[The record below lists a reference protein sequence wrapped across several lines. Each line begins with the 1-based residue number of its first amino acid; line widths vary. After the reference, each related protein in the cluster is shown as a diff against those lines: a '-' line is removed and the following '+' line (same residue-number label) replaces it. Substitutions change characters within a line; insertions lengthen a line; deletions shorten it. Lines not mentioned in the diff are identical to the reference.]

1 MPTFPS
7 SPTITSRLST
17 GSALTYPQMDTNF
30 GNLTASID
38 SVISVSRTAS
48 YVDSSNV
55 YYTATSQ
62 SFWSASISS
71 STIGTATISTI
82 NVTNLTA
89 AGTVTL
95 NGGLTIGAGTIT
107 GNVTGSV
114 FGTASWATQASTA
127 SYVVT
132 AQTSSYVLNAVS
144 SSFASTASYVLNAV
158 SSSFASTASFVR
170 TALTASFIPTFQQVV
185 TRGTFAS
192 SSTNIILAATTN
204 VQVRGEDGNSNGDA
218 TLAFGVGTN
227 DNNYIVAGKNLIIS
241 ANTGSAITTVGT
253 VIQART
259 GSNYESA
266 VVIGSGSATQARVSI
281 QTGNGVAKHTQFEV
295 LNELIYMYDLP
306 TSENRVTGSLWLS
319 GSGAGSA
326 TGSKYLMVFN
336 G

>member
-7 SPTITSRLST
+7 NPTITSRLST
-17 GSALTYPQMDTNF
+17 GSALTYTQMDTNF
-30 GNLTASID
+30 GNLTASIN

-55 YYTATSQ
+55 YYTGTSQ

-132 AQTSSYVLNAVS
+132 AQT
-144 SSFASTASYVLNAV
+144 ASYVAT
-158 SSSFASTASFVR
+158 AQTASSV
-170 TALTASFIPTFQQVV
+170 
-185 TRGTFAS
+185 
-192 SSTNIILAATTN
+192 STL
-204 VQVRGEDGNSNGDA
+204 VQTV
-218 TLAFGVGTN
+218 
-227 DNNYIVAGKNLIIS
+227 IIS
-241 ANTGSAITTVGT
+241 GSLFITGSPVRLVG
-253 VIQART
+253 
-259 GSNYESA
+259 
-266 VVIGSGSATQARVSI
+266 
-281 QTGNGVAKHTQFEV
+281 
-295 LNELIYMYDLP
+295 LP
-306 TSENRVTGSLWLS
+306 TTEPLITGSLWLS
-319 GSGAGSA
+319 GSGAGAAS
-326 TGSKYLMVFN
+326 GSKYLMVFN
-336 G
+336 P

>member
-7 SPTITSRLST
+7 NPTITSRLST
-17 GSALTYPQMDTNF
+17 GSALTYTQMDTNF

-48 YVDSSNV
+48 YVDSNNA
-55 YYTATSQ
+55 YYAGTSQ

-71 STIGTATISTI
+71 STIGTATVSTI

-107 GNVTGSV
+107 GNLTGSV

-132 AQTSSYVLNAVS
+132 ANTASYVLNAVS
-144 SSFASTASYVLNAV
+144 SSFASTASYVVTANTASYVLNAV
-158 SSSFASTASFVR
+158 SSSFASTASYVA
-170 TALTASFIPTFQQVV
+170 TAQTASSVSPLIQTV
-185 TRGTFAS
+185 
-192 SSTNIILAATTN
+192 
-204 VQVRGEDGNSNGDA
+204 
-218 TLAFGVGTN
+218 
-227 DNNYIVAGKNLIIS
+227 IIS
-241 ANTGSAITTVGT
+241 GSLFITGSPVRLVG
-253 VIQART
+253 
-259 GSNYESA
+259 
-266 VVIGSGSATQARVSI
+266 
-281 QTGNGVAKHTQFEV
+281 
-295 LNELIYMYDLP
+295 LP
-306 TSENRVTGSLWLS
+306 TTEPLITGSLWLS
-319 GSGAGSA
+319 GSGAGSS

>member
-1 MPTFPS
+1 
-7 SPTITSRLST
+7 
-17 GSALTYPQMDTNF
+17 MDTNF

-38 SVISVSRTAS
+38 SVISVSKTAS
-48 YVDSSNV
+48 YIDSSNV

-132 AQTSSYVLNAVS
+132 AQT
-144 SSFASTASYVLNAV
+144 ASYVLNAV

-185 TRGTFAS
+185 TRGIFAS
-192 SSTNIILAATTN
+192 SSTEIILAATTN

-241 ANTGSAITTVGT
+241 ANAGSAITTVGT

-306 TSENRVTGSLWLS
+306 TTEPLITGSLWLS

>member
-1 MPTFPS
+1 
-7 SPTITSRLST
+7 
-17 GSALTYPQMDTNF
+17 MDTNF

-55 YYTATSQ
+55 YYTGTSQ

-71 STIGTATISTI
+71 STIGTATVSTL

-89 AGTVTL
+89 AGAVLL

-132 AQTSSYVLNAVS
+132 AQTASYVLNAVS
-144 SSFASTASYVLNAV
+144 SSFASTASYVV
-158 SSSFASTASFVR
+158 TAQ
-170 TALTASFIPTFQQVV
+170 TASFIPTFQQVV

-227 DNNYIVAGKNLIIS
+227 DNNYIVATNNLKIVG
-241 ANTGSAITTVGT
+241 NTGNAAGAVG
-253 VIQART
+253 VVLQAKT

-266 VVIGSGSATQARVSI
+266 VVIGSGSAGQSRVAI
-281 QTGNGVAKHTQFEV
+281 QTGDGVTKYTQFEV
-295 LNELIYMYDLP
+295 LNELIYMYNLP
-306 TSENRVTGSLWLS
+306 TTEPVTTGSLWLS
-319 GSGAGSA
+319 GSGVGSA
-326 TGSKYLMVFN
+326 SGSKYLMVFN

>member
-1 MPTFPS
+1 
-7 SPTITSRLST
+7 
-17 GSALTYPQMDTNF
+17 MDTNF

-38 SVISVSRTAS
+38 SIISVSKTAS
-48 YVDSSNV
+48 YIDSSNV
-55 YYTATSQ
+55 YYTGTSQ

-71 STIGTATISTI
+71 STVGTATIGTI

-107 GNVTGSV
+107 GNLTGSV
-114 FGTASWATQASTA
+114 FGTASWATNARTA

-132 AQTSSYVLNAVS
+132 AL
-144 SSFASTASYVLNAV
+144 TASY
-158 SSSFASTASFVR
+158 
-170 TALTASFIPTFQQVV
+170 IPTFQQVV

-227 DNNYIVAGKNLIIS
+227 DNNYIVATKNLKIVG
-241 ANTGSAITTVGT
+241 NTGNAAGAVG
-253 VIQART
+253 VILQAKT

-266 VVIGSGSATQARVSI
+266 VVIGSGSAGQARVAI
-281 QTGNGVAKHTQFEV
+281 QTGDGAAKSTQFEV
-295 LNELIYMYDLP
+295 LNELIYMYNLP
-306 TSENRVTGSLWLS
+306 TSEALITGSLWLS
-319 GSGAGSA
+319 GSGAGAAS
-326 TGSKYLMVFN
+326 GSKYLMVFN

>member
-7 SPTITSRLST
+7 NPTITSRLST
-17 GSALTYPQMDTNF
+17 GSALTYTQMDTNF

-55 YYTATSQ
+55 YYTGTSQ

-71 STIGTATISTI
+71 STVGTATVSTL

-132 AQTSSYVLNAVS
+132 AQT
-144 SSFASTASYVLNAV
+144 ASYVAT
-158 SSSFASTASFVR
+158 AQTASSVSPLIQ
-170 TALTASFIPTFQQVV
+170 TV
-185 TRGTFAS
+185 
-192 SSTNIILAATTN
+192 
-204 VQVRGEDGNSNGDA
+204 
-218 TLAFGVGTN
+218 
-227 DNNYIVAGKNLIIS
+227 IIS
-241 ANTGSAITTVGT
+241 GSLFITGSPVRLVG
-253 VIQART
+253 
-259 GSNYESA
+259 
-266 VVIGSGSATQARVSI
+266 
-281 QTGNGVAKHTQFEV
+281 
-295 LNELIYMYDLP
+295 LP
-306 TSENRVTGSLWLS
+306 TTEPLITGSLWLS
-319 GSGAGSA
+319 GSGAGAAS
-326 TGSKYLMVFN
+326 GSKYLMVFN
-336 G
+336 P

>member
-1 MPTFPS
+1 
-7 SPTITSRLST
+7 
-17 GSALTYPQMDTNF
+17 MDTNF

-48 YVDSSNV
+48 YVDSNNA
-55 YYTATSQ
+55 YYAGTSQ

-71 STIGTATISTI
+71 STIGTATVNTI

-89 AGTVTL
+89 GGTVTL

-107 GNVTGSV
+107 GNLTGTSS
-114 FGTASWATQASTA
+114 FATLASTA

-132 AQTSSYVLNAVS
+132 AQ
-144 SSFASTASYVLNAV
+144 TASYVLNAV

-170 TALTASFIPTFQQVV
+170 TALTASYIPTFQQVV

-227 DNNYIVAGKNLIIS
+227 DNNYIVATNNLKIVG
-241 ANTGSAITTVGT
+241 NTGNSAGAVG
-253 VIQART
+253 VVLQSQT
-259 GSNYESA
+259 GSNYESS
-266 VVIGSGSATQARVSI
+266 VVVGSGSASQARVAI
-281 QTGNGVAKHTQFEV
+281 QTANGAAKTTQLEV
-295 LNELIYMYDLP
+295 LNQLIYMYGLP
-306 TSENRVTGSLWLS
+306 TTENRVTGSLWLS

>member
-7 SPTITSRLST
+7 NPTITSRLST
-17 GSALTYPQMDTNF
+17 GSALTYTQMDTNF

-48 YVDSSNV
+48 YVDSNNA
-55 YYTATSQ
+55 YYAGTSQ

-71 STIGTATISTI
+71 STIGTATVNTI

-89 AGTVTL
+89 GGTVTL

-107 GNVTGSV
+107 GNLTGTSS
-114 FGTASWATQASTA
+114 FATLASTA

-132 AQTSSYVLNAVS
+132 AQ
-144 SSFASTASYVLNAV
+144 TASYVLNAV

-170 TALTASFIPTFQQVV
+170 TALTASYIPTFQQVV

-192 SSTNIILAATTN
+192 SSANIILAATTN

-227 DNNYIVAGKNLIIS
+227 DNNYIVATNNLKIVG
-241 ANTGSAITTVGT
+241 NTGNSAGAVG
-253 VIQART
+253 VVLQAKT

-266 VVIGSGSATQARVSI
+266 IVIGSGSAGQARVAI
-281 QTGNGVAKHTQFEV
+281 QTANGAAKTTQLEV
-295 LNELIYMYDLP
+295 LNQLIYMYGLP
-306 TSENRVTGSLWLS
+306 TSEALVTGSLWLS
-319 GSGAGSA
+319 GSGAGASS
-326 TGSKYLMVFN
+326 GSKYLMVFN

>member
-7 SPTITSRLST
+7 NPTITSRLST
-17 GSALTYPQMDTNF
+17 GSALTYTQMDTNF

-38 SVISVSRTAS
+38 SVISVSKTAS
-48 YVDSSNV
+48 YIDSSNV
-55 YYTATSQ
+55 YYTGTSQ

-71 STIGTATISTI
+71 STVGTATVSTL

-132 AQTSSYVLNAVS
+132 AQT
-144 SSFASTASYVLNAV
+144 ASYVAT
-158 SSSFASTASFVR
+158 AQTASSVSPLIQ
-170 TALTASFIPTFQQVV
+170 TV
-185 TRGTFAS
+185 
-192 SSTNIILAATTN
+192 
-204 VQVRGEDGNSNGDA
+204 
-218 TLAFGVGTN
+218 
-227 DNNYIVAGKNLIIS
+227 IIS
-241 ANTGSAITTVGT
+241 GSLFITGSPVRLVG
-253 VIQART
+253 
-259 GSNYESA
+259 
-266 VVIGSGSATQARVSI
+266 
-281 QTGNGVAKHTQFEV
+281 
-295 LNELIYMYDLP
+295 LP
-306 TSENRVTGSLWLS
+306 TTEPLITGSLWLS

>member
-7 SPTITSRLST
+7 NPTITSRLST
-17 GSALTYPQMDTNF
+17 GSALTYTQMDTNF

-55 YYTATSQ
+55 YYTGTSQ

-71 STIGTATISTI
+71 STIGTATVSTI

-107 GNVTGSV
+107 GNLTGSV

-132 AQTSSYVLNAVS
+132 AQTASYVLNAVS

-170 TALTASFIPTFQQVV
+170 TALTASYIPTVQQVV

-227 DNNYIVAGKNLIIS
+227 DNNYIVATNNLKIVG
-241 ANTGSAITTVGT
+241 NTGNAAGAVG
-253 VIQART
+253 VVLQAKT

-266 VVIGSGSATQARVSI
+266 IVIGSGSAGQARVAI
-281 QTGNGVAKHTQFEV
+281 QTANGAAKTTQLEV
-295 LNELIYMYDLP
+295 LNQLIYMYGLP
-306 TSENRVTGSLWLS
+306 TSEALVTGSLWLS
-319 GSGAGSA
+319 GSGAGASS
-326 TGSKYLMVFN
+326 GSKYLMVFN

>member
-17 GSALTYPQMDTNF
+17 GSALTYTQMDTNF

-38 SVISVSRTAS
+38 SVIEVSKTAS
-48 YVDSSNV
+48 YIDSSNV
-55 YYTATSQ
+55 YYTGTSQ

-71 STIGTATISTI
+71 STVGTATVSTL

-107 GNVTGSV
+107 GNLTGSV
-114 FGTASWATQASTA
+114 FGTASWATNARTA

-132 AQTSSYVLNAVS
+132 AL
-144 SSFASTASYVLNAV
+144 TASY
-158 SSSFASTASFVR
+158 
-170 TALTASFIPTFQQVV
+170 IPTFQQVV

-227 DNNYIVAGKNLIIS
+227 DNNYIVATNNLKIVG
-241 ANTGSAITTVGT
+241 NTGNAAGAVG
-253 VIQART
+253 VVLQAKT

-266 VVIGSGSATQARVSI
+266 IVIGSGSAGQARVAI
-281 QTGNGVAKHTQFEV
+281 QTANGAAKTTQLEV
-295 LNELIYMYDLP
+295 LNQLIYMYGLP
-306 TSENRVTGSLWLS
+306 TSEALVTGSLWLS
-319 GSGAGSA
+319 GSGAGAQS
-326 TGSKYLMVFN
+326 GSKYLMVFN
-336 G
+336 P

>member
-1 MPTFPS
+1 
-7 SPTITSRLST
+7 
-17 GSALTYPQMDTNF
+17 MDTNF

-48 YVDSSNV
+48 YVDSNNV
-55 YYTATSQ
+55 YYTGTSQ

-95 NGGLTIGAGTIT
+95 NGGLIIGAGTIS
-107 GNVTGSV
+107 GNITGSV
-114 FGTASWATQASTA
+114 FGTASWSSQATTASYAQTASFVATA
-127 SYVVT
+127 SYVAT
-132 AQTSSYVLNAVS
+132 AQT
-144 SSFASTASYVLNAV
+144 ASY
-158 SSSFASTASFVR
+158 
-170 TALTASFIPTFQQVV
+170 IPTFQQVV

-227 DNNYIVAGKNLIIS
+227 DNNYIVATNNLKIVG
-241 ANTGSAITTVGT
+241 NTGNAAGAVG
-253 VIQART
+253 VVLQAKT

-266 VVIGSGSATQARVSI
+266 VVIGSGSAGQSRVAI
-281 QTGNGVAKHTQFEV
+281 QTGDGVTKYTQFEV
-295 LNELIYMYDLP
+295 LNELIYMYNLP
-306 TSENRVTGSLWLS
+306 TTEPVTTGSLWLS
-319 GSGAGSA
+319 GSGVGSA
-326 TGSKYLMVFN
+326 SGSKYLMVFN

>member
-7 SPTITSRLST
+7 NPTITSRLST
-17 GSALTYPQMDTNF
+17 GSALTYTQMDTNF

-48 YVDSSNV
+48 YVDSNNA
-55 YYTATSQ
+55 YYAGTSQ

-71 STIGTATISTI
+71 STIGTATVNTI

-89 AGTVTL
+89 GGTVTL

-107 GNVTGSV
+107 GNLTGTSS
-114 FGTASWATQASTA
+114 FATLASTA

-132 AQTSSYVLNAVS
+132 AQ
-144 SSFASTASYVLNAV
+144 TASYVLNAV

-170 TALTASFIPTFQQVV
+170 TALTASYIPTFQQVV

-227 DNNYIVAGKNLIIS
+227 DNNYIVATNNLKIVG
-241 ANTGSAITTVGT
+241 NTGNAAGAVG
-253 VIQART
+253 VVLQAKT

-266 VVIGSGSATQARVSI
+266 IVIGSGSAGQARVAI
-281 QTGNGVAKHTQFEV
+281 QTANGAAKTTQLEV
-295 LNELIYMYDLP
+295 LNQLIYMYGLP
-306 TSENRVTGSLWLS
+306 TSEALVTGSLWLS
-319 GSGAGSA
+319 GSGAGASS
-326 TGSKYLMVFN
+326 GSKYLMVFN

>member
-7 SPTITSRLST
+7 NPTITSRLST
-17 GSALTYPQMDTNF
+17 GSALTYTQMDTNF

-38 SVISVSRTAS
+38 SVISVSKTAS
-48 YVDSSNV
+48 YIDSSNV
-55 YYTATSQ
+55 YYTGTSQ

-71 STIGTATISTI
+71 STVGTATVSTL

-107 GNVTGSV
+107 GNLTGSV
-114 FGTASWATQASTA
+114 FGTASWATNARTA

-132 AQTSSYVLNAVS
+132 AL
-144 SSFASTASYVLNAV
+144 TASY
-158 SSSFASTASFVR
+158 
-170 TALTASFIPTFQQVV
+170 IPTFQQVV

-227 DNNYIVAGKNLIIS
+227 DNNYIVATNNLKIVG
-241 ANTGSAITTVGT
+241 NTGNAAGAVG
-253 VIQART
+253 VVLQAKT

-266 VVIGSGSATQARVSI
+266 IVIGSGSASQARVAI
-281 QTGNGVAKHTQFEV
+281 QTGDGAVKTTQFEV

-306 TSENRVTGSLWLS
+306 TTENRVTGSLWLS
-319 GSGAGSA
+319 GSGAGAAS
-326 TGSKYLMVFN
+326 GSKYLMVFN

>member
-7 SPTITSRLST
+7 NPTITSRLST
-17 GSALTYPQMDTNF
+17 GSALTYTQMDTNF

-38 SVISVSRTAS
+38 SIISVSRTAS

-55 YYTATSQ
+55 YSTGTSQ

-71 STIGTATISTI
+71 STVGTATIGTI

-107 GNVTGSV
+107 GNLTGTSS
-114 FGTASWATQASTA
+114 FATLASTA

-132 AQTSSYVLNAVS
+132 AL
-144 SSFASTASYVLNAV
+144 TASY
-158 SSSFASTASFVR
+158 
-170 TALTASFIPTFQQVV
+170 IPTLQQVV

-192 SSTNIILAATTN
+192 SSTNVIFAATDN
-204 VQVRGEDGNSNGDA
+204 VQIRGTANDASANA

-227 DNNYIVAGKNLIIS
+227 TYNYITAGKNLII
-241 ANTGSAITTVGT
+241 AGNTGNAAGAIGVT
-253 VIQART
+253 IQAKT

-266 VVIGSGSATQARVSI
+266 VVVGSGSAGQARVAI
-281 QTGNGVAKHTQFEV
+281 QTGDGVTKYTQFEV
-295 LNELIYMYDLP
+295 LNELIYMYNLP
-306 TSENRVTGSLWLS
+306 TTEPSVTGSLWLS
-319 GSGAGSA
+319 GSGVGAAS
-326 TGSKYLMVFN
+326 GSKYLMVFN
-336 G
+336 P

>member
-7 SPTITSRLST
+7 NPSITSRLST
-17 GSALTYPQMDTNF
+17 GSALTYTQMDTNL

-55 YYTATSQ
+55 YYTGTSQ

-71 STIGTATISTI
+71 STIGTATVNTI

-132 AQTSSYVLNAVS
+132 AQT
-144 SSFASTASYVLNAV
+144 ASYVAT
-158 SSSFASTASFVR
+158 AQTASSV
-170 TALTASFIPTFQQVV
+170 
-185 TRGTFAS
+185 
-192 SSTNIILAATTN
+192 STL
-204 VQVRGEDGNSNGDA
+204 VQTV
-218 TLAFGVGTN
+218 
-227 DNNYIVAGKNLIIS
+227 IIS
-241 ANTGSAITTVGT
+241 GSLFITGSPVRLVG
-253 VIQART
+253 
-259 GSNYESA
+259 
-266 VVIGSGSATQARVSI
+266 
-281 QTGNGVAKHTQFEV
+281 
-295 LNELIYMYDLP
+295 LP
-306 TSENRVTGSLWLS
+306 TTEPLITGSLWLS
-319 GSGAGSA
+319 GSGAGSS

>member
-7 SPTITSRLST
+7 NPTITSRLST
-17 GSALTYPQMDTNF
+17 GSALTYTQMDTNF

-48 YVDSSNV
+48 YVDSNNA
-55 YYTATSQ
+55 YYAGTSQ

-71 STIGTATISTI
+71 STIGTATVNTI

-89 AGTVTL
+89 GGTVTL

-107 GNVTGSV
+107 GNLTGTSS
-114 FGTASWATQASTA
+114 FATLASTA

-132 AQTSSYVLNAVS
+132 AQTASYVLNAVS

-170 TALTASFIPTFQQVV
+170 TALTASYIPTFQQVV

-227 DNNYIVAGKNLIIS
+227 DNNYIVATNNLKIVG
-241 ANTGSAITTVGT
+241 NTGNAAGAVG
-253 VIQART
+253 VVLQAKT

-266 VVIGSGSATQARVSI
+266 IVIGSGSAGQARVAI
-281 QTGNGVAKHTQFEV
+281 QTANGAAKTTQLEV
-295 LNELIYMYDLP
+295 LNQLIYMYGLP
-306 TSENRVTGSLWLS
+306 TSEALVTGSLWLS
-319 GSGAGSA
+319 GSGAGASS
-326 TGSKYLMVFN
+326 GSKYLMVFN

>member
-7 SPTITSRLST
+7 NPTITSRLST
-17 GSALTYPQMDTNF
+17 GSALTYTQMDTNF

-55 YYTATSQ
+55 YYTGTSQ

-71 STIGTATISTI
+71 STIGTATVNTI

-132 AQTSSYVLNAVS
+132 AQT
-144 SSFASTASYVLNAV
+144 ASYVLNAV

-185 TRGTFAS
+185 TRGTYAS

-227 DNNYIVAGKNLIIS
+227 DNNYIVATNNLKIVG
-241 ANTGSAITTVGT
+241 NTGNAAGAVG
-253 VIQART
+253 VVLQAKT

-266 VVIGSGSATQARVSI
+266 VVIGSGSASQARVAI
-281 QTGNGVAKHTQFEV
+281 QTGDGAAKSTQFEV

-319 GSGAGSA
+319 GSGAGAA

>member
-7 SPTITSRLST
+7 NPTITSRLST
-17 GSALTYPQMDTNF
+17 GSALTYTQMDTNF

-38 SVISVSRTAS
+38 SIISVSKTAS
-48 YVDSSNV
+48 YIDSSNV
-55 YYTATSQ
+55 YYTGTSQ

-71 STIGTATISTI
+71 STVGTATIGTL

-107 GNVTGSV
+107 GNLTGSV
-114 FGTASWATQASTA
+114 FGTASLATNARTA

-132 AQTSSYVLNAVS
+132 AL
-144 SSFASTASYVLNAV
+144 TASY
-158 SSSFASTASFVR
+158 
-170 TALTASFIPTFQQVV
+170 IPTFQQVV

-227 DNNYIVAGKNLIIS
+227 DNNYIVATKNLKIVG
-241 ANTGSAITTVGT
+241 NTGNAAGAVG
-253 VIQART
+253 VVLQAKT

-266 VVIGSGSATQARVSI
+266 VVVGSGSAGQSRVAI
-281 QTGNGVAKHTQFEV
+281 QTGDGVTKYTQFEV
-295 LNELIYMYDLP
+295 LNELIYMYNLP
-306 TSENRVTGSLWLS
+306 TTEPATTGSLWLS
-319 GSGAGSA
+319 GSGVGSA
-326 TGSKYLMVFN
+326 SGSKYLMVFN

>member
-1 MPTFPS
+1 
-7 SPTITSRLST
+7 
-17 GSALTYPQMDTNF
+17 MDTNF
-30 GNLTASID
+30 GNLTASIN

-48 YVDSSNV
+48 YVDSNNA
-55 YYTATSQ
+55 YYAGTSQ

-71 STIGTATISTI
+71 STIGTATVSTL

-89 AGTVTL
+89 GGTVTL

-107 GNVTGSV
+107 GDLTGTSS
-114 FGTASWATQASTA
+114 FATQASTA

-132 AQTSSYVLNAVS
+132 AN
-144 SSFASTASYVLNAV
+144 TASYVLNAV

-170 TALTASFIPTFQQVV
+170 TALTASYIPTFQQVI

-192 SSTNIILAATTN
+192 SSTNIILAATNN

-227 DNNYIVAGKNLIIS
+227 DNNYIVATNNLKIVG
-241 ANTGSAITTVGT
+241 NTGNAAGAVG
-253 VIQART
+253 VVLQAKT

-266 VVIGSGSATQARVSI
+266 VVVGSGSASQARVAI
-281 QTGNGVAKHTQFEV
+281 QTGNGAAKTTQFEV

-306 TSENRVTGSLWLS
+306 TTEPLVTGSLWLS
-319 GSGAGSA
+319 GSGAGAQS
-326 TGSKYLMVFN
+326 GSKYLMVFN
-336 G
+336 P

>member
-7 SPTITSRLST
+7 NPTITSRLST
-17 GSALTYPQMDTNF
+17 GSALTYTQMDTNF

-48 YVDSSNV
+48 YVDSNNA
-55 YYTATSQ
+55 YYAGTSQ

-71 STIGTATISTI
+71 STIGTATVSTL

-89 AGTVTL
+89 AGTVLL

-132 AQTSSYVLNAVS
+132 AQTASYVAT
-144 SSFASTASYVLNAV
+144 AQTASYVLNAV

-170 TALTASFIPTFQQVV
+170 TALTASYIPTFQQVV

-192 SSTNIILAATTN
+192 SSANIILAATTN

-227 DNNYIVAGKNLIIS
+227 DNNYIVATNNLKIVG
-241 ANTGSAITTVGT
+241 NTGNSAGAVG
-253 VIQART
+253 VVLQAKT

-266 VVIGSGSATQARVSI
+266 IVIGSGSAGQARVAI
-281 QTGNGVAKHTQFEV
+281 QTANGAAKTTQLEV
-295 LNELIYMYDLP
+295 LNQLIYMYGLP
-306 TSENRVTGSLWLS
+306 TSEALVTGSLWLS
-319 GSGAGSA
+319 GSGAGASS
-326 TGSKYLMVFN
+326 GSKYLMVFN

>member
-1 MPTFPS
+1 
-7 SPTITSRLST
+7 
-17 GSALTYPQMDTNF
+17 
-30 GNLTASID
+30 
-38 SVISVSRTAS
+38 
-48 YVDSSNV
+48 V
-55 YYTATSQ
+55 YYTGTSQ

-71 STIGTATISTI
+71 STIGTATVNTI

-132 AQTSSYVLNAVS
+132 AQ
-144 SSFASTASYVLNAV
+144 TASYVLNAV

-227 DNNYIVAGKNLIIS
+227 DNNYIVATNNLKIVG
-241 ANTGSAITTVGT
+241 NTGNSAGAVG
-253 VIQART
+253 VVLQAKT

-266 VVIGSGSATQARVSI
+266 VVIGSGSAGQARVAI
-281 QTGNGVAKHTQFEV
+281 QTGDGAAKSTQFEV

>member
-7 SPTITSRLST
+7 NPTITSRLST
-17 GSALTYPQMDTNF
+17 GSALTYTQMDTNF

-48 YVDSSNV
+48 YVDSNNA
-55 YYTATSQ
+55 YYAGTSQ

-71 STIGTATISTI
+71 STIGTATVSTL

-89 AGTVTL
+89 AGTVLL

-132 AQTSSYVLNAVS
+132 AN
-144 SSFASTASYVLNAV
+144 TASYVAT
-158 SSSFASTASFVR
+158 AQTASSVSPLIQ
-170 TALTASFIPTFQQVV
+170 TV
-185 TRGTFAS
+185 
-192 SSTNIILAATTN
+192 
-204 VQVRGEDGNSNGDA
+204 
-218 TLAFGVGTN
+218 
-227 DNNYIVAGKNLIIS
+227 IIS
-241 ANTGSAITTVGT
+241 GSLFITGSPVRLVG
-253 VIQART
+253 
-259 GSNYESA
+259 
-266 VVIGSGSATQARVSI
+266 
-281 QTGNGVAKHTQFEV
+281 
-295 LNELIYMYDLP
+295 LP
-306 TSENRVTGSLWLS
+306 TTEPLITGSLWLS